1 MDSSTDVS
9 DYLGMLRRHWWV
21 VLLLTLAGV
30 GGAVLVTHFQPKVYE
45 SATSVLVQ
53 PAGQDTNVVGGR
65 TKGDINLDTEAQ
77 LVRSTAV
84 AVVAAELLRT
94 NRPPDE
100 LAHQVAVE
108 VPANTA
114 VLVVTFTAGHPEA
127 ARAGSHAFA
136 EAYLRNREES
146 AKADLNAQIA
156 ALNAKVKQ
164 LSGTLS
170 QVNGRLAALGDG
182 STLRPN
188 LESQRSTTQN
198 QLNNLS
204 GKLNDLTTATVT
216 GGKIISDA
224 RLPQTP
230 TKPDPMLNL
239 ATGAMIGVLLGLGV
253 ALLRERLDRR
263 VRNATDVSR
272 RTRVP
277 VLAELTGEAHLE
289 GVLPPHTEG
298 GQTFNRLRNEVVA
311 SLRPDDK
318 VVVVAGTSR
327 GVASTLV
334 AANLAAALARTGS
347 EVTLIGAHLPDSV
360 VDAAPLAT
368 IFDVA
373 ATPGLSDVLAG
384 RVSLAAAVQYA
395 PRIPSLRVITTG
407 GTASAAGL
415 MQSQGLRDA
424 LDLLGSRPG
433 YVVIEAPATSS
444 SADAQSIAS
453 LADAAII
460 AVELRRTRRPD
471 VSDAAEQLRRVGT
484 PLLGAVVVPRLSGA
498 PATPGPRPAAQV
510 RALPPSP
517 APVLDL
523 PFDLPVRPGA
533 EPADLSSAGL
543 AEVDLTTSTAVIR
556 FPPGQGP
563 RG

>member
-30 GGAVLVTHFQPKVYE
+30 GGAVLVTHVQPKVYE

-84 AVVAAELLRT
+84 AVGAAELLRT
-94 NRPPDE
+94 DTAPDE

-114 VLVVTFTAGHPEA
+114 VLVVTFTAGDPEA

-146 AKADLNAQIA
+146 AKADLNAQIS

-164 LSGTLS
+164 LSKTLS
-170 QVNGRLAALGDG
+170 QVNGRLAALSDG
-182 STLRPN
+182 SPLRPN

-216 GGKIISDA
+216 GGKVISDA
-224 RLPQTP
+224 RLPETP
-230 TKPDPMLNL
+230 IKPDPVLNL
-239 ATGAMIGVLLGLGV
+239 ATGAMVGLLLGLGV

-263 VRNATDVSR
+263 VRAAADVSR
-272 RTRVP
+272 RMRVS
-277 VLAELTGEAHLE
+277 VLAELTGPARLDC
-289 GVLPPHTEG
+289 VLPPHEPG
-298 GQTFNRLRNEVVA
+298 GRTFNRLRNEVVA
-311 SLRPDDK
+311 SLGPDDK
-318 VVVVAGTSR
+318 VVVVAGASR

-347 EVTLIGAHLPDSV
+347 DVTLVGAHLPDSV
-360 VDAAPLAT
+360 ADTAPLAA
-368 IFDVA
+368 IFGVA

-384 RVSLAAAVQYA
+384 RVGLAAAVQHA

-415 MQSQGLRDA
+415 MQSQGLSDA
-424 LDLLGSRPG
+424 LDLLSARPG

-444 SADAQSIAS
+444 SADAQSLAS

-460 AVELRRTRRPD
+460 VVELRRTRRPE
-471 VSDAAEQLRRVGT
+471 VTDAAEQLRRVGT
-484 PLLGAVVVPRLSGA
+484 PLLGTVVVPRIVGG
-498 PATPGPRPAAQV
+498 PAAPGPRPVAPA
-510 RALPPSP
+510 RALPA
-517 APVLDL
+517 APVAVD
-523 PFDLPVRPGA
+523 

-556 FPPGQGP
+556 LPPGP
-563 RG
+563 VR

>member
-30 GGAVLVTHFQPKVYE
+30 TGAVLVTQLQPKVYE

-53 PAGQDTNVVGGR
+53 PAGQDTNVAGGR

-84 AVVAAELLRT
+84 AAGAAELLRAT
-94 NRPPDE
+94 VTPDE

-114 VLVVTFTAGHPEA
+114 VLVVIFSAGDPES

-156 ALNAKVKQ
+156 ALNSKVKQ
-164 LSGTLS
+164 LSTTLT
-170 QVNGRLAALGDG
+170 QVNGRLAALSD
-182 STLRPN
+182 SSPLRPN
-188 LESQRSTTQN
+188 LESQRNTTQN

-224 RLPQTP
+224 RLPETP
-230 TKPDPMLNL
+230 VKPDPMLNL
-239 ATGAMIGVLLGLGV
+239 ATGAMVGLLLGLGV

-263 VRNATDVSR
+263 VRVAADVSR

-277 VLAELTGEAHLE
+277 VLAELARGEDFRLDA
-289 GVLPPHTEG
+289 VLAPHGEG
-298 GQTFNRLRNEVVA
+298 GRTFNRLRNEVVA
-311 SLRPDDK
+311 SLGPDDK

-347 EVTLIGAHLPDSV
+347 DVTLVGAHLPDSV
-360 VDAAPLAT
+360 ADTAPLAT
-368 IFDVA
+368 IFGVA

-384 RVSLAAAVQYA
+384 RVGLAAAVQHA

-424 LDLLGSRPG
+424 LDLLSARPG

-444 SADAQSIAS
+444 SADAQSLAS

-460 AVELRRTRRPD
+460 TVELRRTRRPD

-484 PLLGAVVVPRLSGA
+484 PLLGAVVVPRL
-498 PATPGPRPAAQV
+498 ATTAAMPGPRPPAPSRVLPAA
-510 RALPPSP
+510 ALPAAPSAYEP
-517 APVLDL
+517 P
-523 PFDLPVRPGA
+523 PG

-543 AEVDLTTSTAVIR
+543 AEVDLTSSTAVIR
-556 FPPGQGP
+556 LPPGAGP
-563 RG
+563 RK

>member
-30 GGAVLVTHFQPKVYE
+30 GGAVLVTRVQPKVYE

-84 AVVAAELLRT
+84 AVGAAELLRSET
-94 NRPPDE
+94 SPDE
-100 LAHQVAVE
+100 LARQVAVE

-114 VLVVTFTAGHPEA
+114 VLVVTFTAGDPES
-127 ARAGSHAFA
+127 ARGGSHAFA

-146 AKADLNAQIA
+146 AKSDLNAQIS
-156 ALNAKVKQ
+156 ALNTKVKQ
-164 LSGTLS
+164 LSRTLS
-170 QVNGRLAALGDG
+170 QVNGRLAALTD
-182 STLRPN
+182 SSPQRPN
-188 LESQRSTTQN
+188 LESQRTTTQN

-224 RLPQTP
+224 RLPETP
-230 TKPDPMLNL
+230 IKPDPMLNL
-239 ATGAMIGVLLGLGV
+239 ATGAMVGLLLGLGV

-263 VRNATDVSR
+263 VRTAADVSR

-277 VLAELTGEAHLE
+277 VLAELTGVAHLD
-289 GVLPPHTEG
+289 GVLPPHEPG
-298 GQTFNRLRNEVVA
+298 GRTFNRLRNEVVA
-311 SLRPDDK
+311 SLGPDDK
-318 VVVVAGTSR
+318 VVVVAGASR

-347 EVTLIGAHLPDSV
+347 DVTLVGAHLPDSV
-360 VDAAPLAT
+360 ADTAPLAT
-368 IFDVA
+368 IFGVA
-373 ATPGLSDVLAG
+373 ASPGLSDVLAG
-384 RVSLAAAVQYA
+384 RVGLAAAVQHA

-415 MQSQGLRDA
+415 MQSQGLSDA
-424 LDLLGSRPG
+424 LDLLGARPG

-444 SADAQSIAS
+444 SADAQSLAS

-471 VSDAAEQLRRVGT
+471 VTDAAEQLRRVGT
-484 PLLGAVVVPRLSGA
+484 PLLGTVVVPRLSAA
-498 PATPGPRPAAQV
+498 PATAGSRPPAPP
-510 RALPPSP
+510 RALPAAP
-517 APVLDL
+517 AIPE
-523 PFDLPVRPGA
+523 PA
-533 EPADLSSAGL
+533 SNEPADLSSAGL

-556 FPPGQGP
+556 LPPGLGQ